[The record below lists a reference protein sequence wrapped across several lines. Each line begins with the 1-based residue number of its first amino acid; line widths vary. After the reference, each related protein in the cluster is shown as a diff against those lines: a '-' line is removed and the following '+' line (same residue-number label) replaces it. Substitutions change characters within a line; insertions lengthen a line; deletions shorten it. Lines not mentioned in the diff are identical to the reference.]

1 MLKVVPS
8 KSANAAIKY
17 FREGLS
23 RDDYYFKEK
32 EVQSEWLGKGA
43 ERLGLEGKV
52 EEKDFAAL
60 VGNRDPETGK
70 KLTPRDK
77 KDRRPGYDA
86 TLTAWKSVSVMD
98 ALYGCSDMRE
108 AFHEAG
114 DEMMTQKAEAEMAT
128 RVRKSGKDNDRVT
141 GNMIAAAFRHERSRP
156 VNGKSDPHL
165 HTHYYLINATYDG
178 KEKRWK
184 AAQLGD
190 LKAKAPDLQLDADAR
205 LAKKL
210 RSLGYVPVMGKRG
223 VQLAGVPQSVIDKFS
238 QNNKRIEKESAEL
251 GVTNEKQ
258 KHKLADKLRES
269 KKNDLPDDLLTA
281 DWQGRLTPDEKAA
294 LEKVREKQIPMSREI
309 SAREAVS
316 YSVNHLFQ
324 REDVV
329 TERKLRKTAVEY
341 GIGCVMPDE
350 VDREIA
356 GALERG
362 EIRQKESKQG
372 MLYVKASTLR
382 DQCRMT
388 ARAREGRGLYEPLTE
403 NYEYRPDLSPEQN
416 QVARDITES
425 RDKYIGLRG
434 PAGTG
439 KSYSLK
445 GINGVIEARAADGEE
460 DFSRALPMAPSA
472 SASRGE
478 LAKAGYKNATTLAAF
493 FESEKL
499 QQEYKKQLLLVDE
512 AGMMSTTNMTKLM
525 DIAEKND
532 NRVIFLGDYRQHQ
545 SVDAGDA
552 FRLLEKFG
560 GVRYAKLTENR
571 RQRDSEYREAVDLI
585 GSGDAEKAMKGMKAL
600 DKKGWIVEMKDAGKR
615 QDFLVRQVLKARDE
629 GATALIVGTTNKEG
643 EEITARLRGELKERG
658 RIMGEERSFPSRQG
672 TNWTDAQKSDS
683 RNYKPGMVVEFHKAI
698 PGVRKQEKGKRE
710 TVGGFERGETALVL
724 DGGNQVMLARK
735 DGTVAPLP
743 AGFAD
748 RFEVYQSG
756 TQHIAKGDQIRITK
770 NGALKVQG
778 QAPAQEGIRVNNGDI
793 YAVEGFTKEGDVRLP
808 NGKIL
813 PKDYGHFTL
822 GYTDT
827 SYRSQSKSVDRVFIA
842 ADEHAPKATNRTQ
855 WYVSW
860 SRGKDMGLAVVA
872 DKKAAMETVKRGGE
886 RLSALEL
893 MKDDIG
899 VEKVNRK
906 NRLADHLRRNRMV
919 RFFAARA
926 QALRESAR
934 TWVDTVRRK
943 EGMSRA

>member
-17 FREGLS
+17 FREGLA
-23 RDDYYFKEK
+23 RDDYYFQEK
-32 EVQSEWLGKGA
+32 EVQSQWLGKGA
-43 ERLGLEGKV
+43 DRLGLAGKV

-60 VGNRDPETGK
+60 VSNRDPQTGK
-70 KLTPRDK
+70 KLTPRDR

-108 AFHEAG
+108 AFHQAG

-128 RVRKSGKDNDRVT
+128 RVRKGGKDNDRVT
-141 GNMIAAAFRHERSRP
+141 GNMIGAAFRHERSRP
-156 VNGKSDPHL
+156 VNGRSDPHL
-165 HTHYYLINATYDG
+165 HTHYYLINATWDG

-190 LKAKAPDLQLDADAR
+190 MKAKAPDLQLDADAR

-223 VQLAGVPQSVIDKFS
+223 LQLAGVPQSVIDKFS

-269 KKNDLPDDLLTA
+269 KKNDLPDDMLTA
-281 DWQGRLTPDEKAA
+281 DWQNRLTPEEKSA
-294 LEKVREKQIPMSREI
+294 LEKVRNKQIPMSREI
-309 SAREAVS
+309 SARESVDYAVG
-316 YSVNHLFQ
+316 HLFQ

-341 GIGCVMPDE
+341 GIGCVMPED

-356 GALERG
+356 GALERK
-362 EIRQKESKQG
+362 EILKKESEKGVQ
-372 MLYVKASTLR
+372 YVKASTLR
-382 DQCRMT
+382 DQCKMT
-388 ARAREGRGLYEPLTE
+388 ARAREGRGMYEPLVE
-403 NYEYRPDLSPEQN
+403 NYEDRQDLSKEQN
-416 QVARDITES
+416 QVARDVTES
-425 RDKYIGLRG
+425 RDKYIGIRG

-445 GINGVIEARAADGEE
+445 GINAVVEARRAEGEE
-460 DFSRALPMAPSA
+460 AFSRALPLAPSS

-493 FESEKL
+493 YESEKL
-499 QQEYKKQLLLVDE
+499 QREYKGQLLLVDE
-512 AGMMSTTNMTKLM
+512 AGMMSTTDMTKLM
-525 DIAEKND
+525 NIAEKND
-532 NRVIFLGDYRQHQ
+532 NRVIFLGDYQQHQ

-560 GVRYAKLTENR
+560 GVKYATLSENR

-585 GSGDAEKAMKGMKAL
+585 GSGDADKALKGMKAL

-615 QDFLVRQVLKARDE
+615 QDFLVRQFLKASDE
-629 GATALIVGTTNKEG
+629 GASGLIVGTTNKEG
-643 EEITARLRGELKERG
+643 AEITARLRGELKARG
-658 RIMGEERSFPSRQG
+658 RITGAEREFASRQG
-672 TNWTDAQKSDS
+672 TKWTNAQKGDS

-698 PGVRKQEKGKRE
+698 AGVRRQEKGKRE
-710 TVGGFERGETALVL
+710 TIGGFERGEAALVL
-724 DGGNQVMLARK
+724 DTGNGVTLARK

-756 TQHIAKGDQIRITK
+756 TQTLAKGDQIRVTK
-770 NGALKVQG
+770 NGMLRVQG
-778 QAPAQEGIRVNNGDI
+778 QAEGIRVNNGDI
-793 YAVEGFTKEGDVRLP
+793 YPVEGFTKEGDVRLP
-808 NGKIL
+808 KGKIL
-813 PKDYGHFTL
+813 PRDYGHFTL

-842 ADEHAPKATNRTQ
+842 VDEHAPKATNRTQ

-860 SRGKDMGLAVVA
+860 SRGKDAGLAVVA
-872 DKKAAMETVKRGGE
+872 DKKAAMETVKQGGE

-899 VEKVNRK
+899 VEKVTRK
-906 NRLADHLRRNRMV
+906 KRFSLADHLERNRIM
-919 RFFAARA
+919 RFFKARA

-934 TWVDTVRRK
+934 TWVNTVRRG